1 MNSKLVALTAV
12 LIAVGAVARIGIGS
26 LTMFVP
32 EPFYGV
38 LIAIGLTETIT
49 FVSGFAFGSVTGFVT
64 GSSIIVISDMA
75 TIPGA
80 WTPFIAIIIGA
91 IGVLGGMITR
101 LVKQPTVRM
110 MGICAV
116 ILTLMSESLQNL
128 WVALFYNIPFAA
140 TMLTGLSTLVI
151 ALANNFILFTTVGL
165 RIIRMIQGSSLY
177 SNSTSSVSRSAAQS
191 KYQVHRSKEP

>member
-1 MNSKLVALTAV
+1 MHSKLVALTAV
-12 LIAVGAVARIGIGS
+12 LIAVGAVTRVGIGS

-49 FVSGFAFGSVTGFVT
+49 FVSGFAFGSVSGFVT

-91 IGVLGGMITR
+91 IGVVGGMITG
-101 LVKQPTVRM
+101 LVKQPTARM

-128 WVALFYNIPFAA
+128 WVALFYNIPFSV

-165 RIIRMIQGSSLY
+165 RIIRIIQGSSLY
-177 SNSTSSVSRSAAQS
+177 SNSASSVSAQY
-191 KYQVHRSKEP
+191 KHQVNRAKEP